1 MYKAVI
7 FDLDGT
13 LLNTIDDLADAGN
26 HVLSVLGFEGHC
38 VADYKMMVGN
48 GIPTLVQRML
58 PEKARGA
65 ATHALALSLFLRYY
79 GQHSADR
86 TAPYEGIVSMLE
98 TLRTQGKSIGVVSN
112 KEDSLA
118 KQVIAQYFPHTF
130 DAVGGHISGTA
141 PKPDPTLVNV
151 MRTTFGFA
159 ANEVLY
165 VGDSNVD
172 IFTAQN
178 AGLDSCGVLWGFRT
192 ADELSAAGATYL
204 AETPQRL
211 LEIIL

>member
-26 HVLSVLGFEGHC
+26 HVLSVLGFPVHST
-38 VADYKMMVGN
+38 AQYKIMVGN
-48 GIPTLVQRML
+48 GIPVLVERML
-58 PEKARGA
+58 PETARGA
-65 ATHALALSLFLRYY
+65 ATHAVALSMFLRYY
-79 GQHSADR
+79 AQHSADR
-86 TAPYEGIVSMLE
+86 TAPYDGILSLLE
-98 TLRTQGKSIGVVSN
+98 TLRAQGKLIGVVSN
-112 KEDSLA
+112 KDDTLA

-130 DAVGGHISGTA
+130 HAVGGHIPGTL
-141 PKPDPTLVNV
+141 PKPDPTLVDA
-151 MRTTFGFA
+151 MRRTFA
-159 ANEVLY
+159 LECSEVLY

-178 AGLDSCGVLWGFRT
+178 AGLDSCGVLWGFRS
-192 ADELSAAGATYL
+192 AEELSLAGATYL
-204 AETPQRL
+204 AENPQQL